1 MNHARL
7 LIACFF
13 LTLANILDL
22 SLPLCDAGLPV
33 VPPRDAGMD
42 GPTLD
47 RIDQVIDEGLR
58 YGRMP
63 GAVVVVGH
71 EGQIVYR
78 RAFGYRQ
85 IKPRE
90 IPMTIDTVFDLASLT
105 KPIATA
111 TSIMKLIE
119 KKQLDISAP
128 VSRYLPEFGRN
139 GKQSIT
145 VQQLLTHTGGLIP
158 DNALSDYAN

>member
-1 MNHARL
+1 
-7 LIACFF
+7 
-13 LTLANILDL
+13 
-22 SLPLCDAGLPV
+22 
-33 VPPRDAGMD
+33 
-42 GPTLD
+42 
-47 RIDQVIDEGLR
+47 
-58 YGRMP
+58 MP

-158 DNALSDYAN
+158 DNALSDYANGKAQAMENIFSHLQKETFRRFLRQATTVDEVVELIQEADSQYLPS